1 MKSQRKHVHCR
12 GSSKCKGPEVG
23 MSLGCLRSKKAA
35 GMVQRCDC
43 RKWDRMRVNGCVCV
57 CWGACGGQGP
67 VPQGR
72 VSHRKKSDFT
82 VSIRRAMRVLNRDV
96 KRYLLWMI
104 LQKLSQATLKNGQR
118 GSEAGDRRGGF
129 CSGPD
134 GRTRDDR
141 NGWIRDVF
149 WTETWQS
156 LVMH

>member
-12 GSSKCKGPEVG
+12 GSSKCKGPEAG

-35 GMVQRCDC
+35 RMIQCCDWG
-43 RKWDRMRVNGCVCV
+43 KWDRMRVNWEGVG
-57 CWGACGGQGP
+57 CWGVCGGQGP

-72 VSHRKKSDFT
+72 ASHRKKSDFT

-96 KRYLLWMI
+96 KRYLLCMI
-104 LQKLSQATLKNGQR
+104 LQKVSQATLKNGQR

-149 WTETWQS
+149 WRETWQS